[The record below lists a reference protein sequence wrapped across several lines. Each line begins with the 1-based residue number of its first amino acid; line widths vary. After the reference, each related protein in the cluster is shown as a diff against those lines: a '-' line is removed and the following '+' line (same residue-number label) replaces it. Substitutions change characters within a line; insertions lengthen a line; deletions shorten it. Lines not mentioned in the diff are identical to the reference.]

1 MRSTSASASVLP
13 ARWRNSSTS
22 FSKRSISFWRSV
34 SFERSRG
41 GAPALFF
48 SFALIPAPFER
59 RACHKSR
66 GPLPPIPAWFS
77 RAAALVARRQN
88 RPESTVRTR
97 PGRVPAKRQTNL
109 PNGRELLRSGIA
121 IRFEREARRI
131 WRASRSNRIAIPER
145 RSSRPF
151 GRFVCRFAGTLPG
164 RVRTVLS
171 GRFCR
176 RATSAAARENHAGIG
191 GSGPRDLW
199 QARRSNG
206 AEMRAKE
213 KNKAGAPPRDR
224 SKENE
229 RQKEIERLEKD
240 VEELRHLAG
249 NTEADAEVERIRQ
262 QVAELRREFYTH
274 LGPWQRAQIAR
285 HQQRPYTLDF
295 IGLLFTDFME
305 LHGDRGYADDKAII
319 TGLGKFHG
327 RPVAIVGH
335 QKGRDTKQR
344 LVRNFGQPKPEGY
357 RKALRVMQ
365 LAAKFGRPI
374 FTFIDTPG
382 AYPGIDAE
390 ERGQG
395 EAIARNLR
403 EMSRLPVP
411 VIVTVT
417 GEGGSGGALA
427 IAVGDRVNILE
438 NSFYS
443 VISPEGCASII
454 WRDSTKAE

>member
-1 MRSTSASASVLP
+1 MSARDKNKTSA
-13 ARWRNSSTS
+13 
-22 FSKRSISFWRSV
+22 
-34 SFERSRG
+34 
-41 GAPALFF
+41 
-48 SFALIPAPFER
+48 
-59 RACHKSR
+59 
-66 GPLPPIPAWFS
+66 PPHDLQKEAD
-77 RAAALVARRQN
+77 RQ
-88 RPESTVRTR
+88 
-97 PGRVPAKRQTNL
+97 K
-109 PNGRELLRSGIA
+109 
-121 IRFEREARRI
+121 
-131 WRASRSNRIAIPER
+131 
-145 RSSRPF
+145 
-151 GRFVCRFAGTLPG
+151 
-164 RVRTVLS
+164 
-171 GRFCR
+171 
-176 RATSAAARENHAGIG
+176 
-191 GSGPRDLW
+191 GS
-199 QARRSNG
+199 
-206 AEMRAKE
+206 
-213 KNKAGAPPRDR
+213 
-224 SKENE
+224 E

-249 NTEADAEVERIRQ
+249 DEDADVELGRIRQ
-262 QVAELRREFYTH
+262 QVAELRREFYIH

-295 IGLLFTDFME
+295 VSLLFTDFME

-327 RPVAIVGH
+327 RPVAIIGH

-374 FTFIDTPG
+374 LTFIDTPG

-403 EMSRLPVP
+403 EMARLPVP
-411 VIVTVT
+411 VIATVT

-427 IAVGDRVNILE
+427 IAIGDRVNILE

-454 WRDSTKAE
+454 WRDSTKAETAATAMKITAKDLKELGIVDEIVEEPEGGAHNDFEATAKFLDEVLDRQLVALTNQSTRDLLNARYEKFRKMGQFFDLGK